1 MVECMPR
8 ICKEGPE
15 LFHSL
20 TKEMFKD
27 VQIAW
32 KITHVCVLI
41 PFPLIVF
48 VAPRTV
54 HRTFQHRI

>member
-1 MVECMPR
+1 MVECLPR

-15 LFHSL
+15 LSHSL

-32 KITHVCVLI
+32 KITHV
-41 PFPLIVF
+41 F
-48 VAPRTV
+48 
-54 HRTFQHRI
+54 